1 MTEGTVRLHPR
12 VELTATSD
20 GGFEIH
26 DRRTDLRLAFED
38 GPVPSRTALEGELL
52 SLCSEL
58 GLLDDTSSELEVR
71 RRQRRFAEPQAWE
84 ERLER
89 LRTLLRF
96 AVEKVPYYRERRAE
110 YEPDRIAD
118 RQALAKLPLL
128 RKADVRAA
136 FMRLVPDD
144 LDVKGET
151 ERGRLELVSTSGT
164 TDERLQAFSDATLV
178 RVPSNYDAVFGIARL
193 PSVPRTA
200 VFTSV
205 TCLAQGCTLSSAAPS
220 TRLVHGYTL
229 YLPAVR
235 DPFALDRD
243 AVRAIADE
251 MARFEPA
258 FLFVNP
264 VYAHLLGRRA
274 AELGVALPPI
284 HLLISCY
291 QYATEVQRQAL
302 ERYFG
307 APVRSLYAA
316 TELGGCQIGLE
327 CHRGRLHLRED
338 HCLVECQTASGP
350 AAAGEIGALVV
361 TTLASTTMPLVRYVV
376 GDLGEPEE
384 EPCDCPLADW
394 PSIRFHGRERDAL
407 YLAGRFVTTRQ
418 LDAIVG
424 LEAGLDFY
432 CCRQTGERSL
442 VLEIVPSL
450 DTKFSPA
457 SLAARVE
464 DALPGAAV
472 EVRVQRRLE
481 PAPSLKYSPTAR
493 EIPAPAWLA

>member
-1 MTEGTVRLHPR
+1 MKKATALLHPS
-12 VELTATSD
+12 VALTPTPD

-26 DRRTDLRLAFED
+26 DRRTDLRLAFEE

-52 SLCSEL
+52 SLCDEL
-58 GLLDDTSSELEVR
+58 GLLDDGSNELEVR
-71 RRQRRFAEPQAWE
+71 RRQRRFGETQAWE

-96 AVEKVPYYRERRAE
+96 AIDKVPHYRERRSE
-110 YEPDRIAD
+110 YEPDRVTN
-118 RQALAKLPLL
+118 REALEKLPLL
-128 RKADVRAA
+128 RKADVRTA
-136 FMRLVPDD
+136 FMRLVPDN
-144 LDVKGET
+144 LDVKAET

-164 TDERLQAFSDATLV
+164 TDERLQTFSDATLV

-193 PSVPRTA
+193 PGVPRTA

-205 TCLAQGCTLSSAAPS
+205 TCLAQGCTLSSDAPS
-220 TRLVHGYTL
+220 ARLVHGYTL

-235 DPFALDRD
+235 DPFALDGD
-243 AVRAIADE
+243 AVRVIADE

-274 AELGVALPPI
+274 AELGVALPPV

-291 QYATEVQRQAL
+291 QYATEIQRRAL
-302 ERYFG
+302 ERYFA
-307 APVRSLYAA
+307 APVRNLYAA

-327 CHRGRLHLRED
+327 CHRGHLHLRED
-338 HCLVECQTASGP
+338 HCLVECLTPSGP
-350 AAAGEIGALVV
+350 AAAGEVGALVV
-361 TTLASTTMPLVRYVV
+361 TTLASTTMPLVRYLV
-376 GDLGEPEE
+376 GDLAEPEE
-384 EPCDCPLADW
+384 ETCDCPLSDW

-407 YLAGRFVTTRQ
+407 YLGSRFVTTRQ
-418 LDAIVG
+418 LDSIVG
-424 LEAGLDFY
+424 LEPGVDFY
-432 CCRQTGERSL
+432 CCRQTGESSL

-450 DTKFSPA
+450 DATFSPV
-457 SLAARVE
+457 SLAERLE
-464 DALPGAAV
+464 STLGGAAV
-472 EVRVQRRLE
+472 QVRVQRRLE